1 MKLLSARQGRAIAGA
16 AFCAAALLIAALC
29 GGLTKAS
36 PRRVISPD
44 VFAGKWSAD
53 IPWADASGRVYN
65 RTLHTS
71 LFFLPAG
78 VAGTVITFPTGAIG
92 GKGTYTFQDGKLTVH
107 CTDISLDGHS
117 VPLTPYAHA
126 PWFHDTVTY
135 SLTLDDGNLL
145 LKPVSYSPTSAPC
158 YPLLASTRPLVFSR
172 VAKPTEPSAEPAM
185 KE

>member
-1 MKLLSARQGRAIAGA
+1 MNFLSARQGRALAGA
-16 AFCAAALLIAALC
+16 LVCAAALLAAALC

-36 PRRVISPD
+36 QQRVSSPD
-44 VFAGKWSAD
+44 AFAGKWSAD
-53 IPWADASGRVYN
+53 IPWAAASGRVYN

-92 GKGTYTFQDGKLTVH
+92 GKGTYTFKDGKLTVH
-107 CTDISLDGHS
+107 CTDLSLDGHS
-117 VPLTPYAHA
+117 VPMTPYAHA

-135 SLTLDDGNLL
+135 SLTLDNGYLL

-172 VAKPTEPSAEPAM
+172 VEKPVDTTSEPAM